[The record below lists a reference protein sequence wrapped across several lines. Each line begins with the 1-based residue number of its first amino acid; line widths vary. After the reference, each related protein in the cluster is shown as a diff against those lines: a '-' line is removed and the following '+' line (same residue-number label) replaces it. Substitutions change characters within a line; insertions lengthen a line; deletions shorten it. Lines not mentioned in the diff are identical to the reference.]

1 MLTVDRRERTL
12 IALLP
17 EAKSETLALGD
28 IVCHGQDN
36 EIKFIAERKT
46 VADLSKSICD
56 GRFNEQK
63 GRLMECGSKV
73 LIIVEGDFRN
83 ARLPYDCLLGAC
95 AAAFARDDCPVFRTM
110 SINETATTL
119 RHLAKHACSTAPA
132 PTLGISKRKR
142 DEDHVFIRML
152 MCIPSFSESVARAI
166 ADHFGTVGELRT
178 ALQDLKSF
186 PEIRINPSALLGKAR
201 IKRLAAAFS

>member
-1 MLTVDRRERTL
+1 MVSLFLSTQSLAQERTL

-83 ARLPYDCLLGAC
+83 G
-95 AAAFARDDCPVFRTM
+95 
-110 SINETATTL
+110 
-119 RHLAKHACSTAPA
+119 
-132 PTLGISKRKR
+132 
-142 DEDHVFIRML
+142 
-152 MCIPSFSESVARAI
+152 
-166 ADHFGTVGELRT
+166 
-178 ALQDLKSF
+178 
-186 PEIRINPSALLGKAR
+186 
-201 IKRLAAAFS
+201 

>member
-1 MLTVDRRERTL
+1 MLTIDRRERTL

-56 GRFNEQK
+56 GRWNEQK
-63 GRLMECGSKV
+63 GRLMDCGSKV
-73 LIIVEGDFRN
+73 LIIVEGDFRS
-83 ARLPYDCLLGAC
+83 ARLPYDCLLGAVS
-95 AAAFARDDCPVFRTM
+95 ASIARDECPVFRTM
-110 SINETATTL
+110 SVNQTAAAL
-119 RHLAKHACSTAPA
+119 RHLAKYACSTAPA

-166 ADHFGTVGELRT
+166 ADYFGSVGELRN
-178 ALQDLKSF
+178 ALQDLKTF
-186 PEIRINPSALLGKAR
+186 PEIRISPSALLGKAR
-201 IKRLAAAFS
+201 IKRLATAFA

>member
-1 MLTVDRRERTL
+1 MLTIDRRERTL

-17 EAKSETLALGD
+17 EARSETLALGD

-119 RHLAKHACSTAPA
+119 RRLAKHACSTAPA

-152 MCIPSFSESVARAI
+152 MCVPSFSESVSRAI
-166 ADHFGTVGELRT
+166 ADHFGSVGELRN
-178 ALQDLKSF
+178 ALQDLKAF
-186 PEIRINPSALLGKAR
+186 PEIRISPSALLGKAR
-201 IKRLAAAFS
+201 IKRLAAAFA